1 MVTKENTLFFSQLQ
15 WILESEHNIM
25 NITLIRFFQEAYM
38 NSDKQ
43 EKQEIGR
50 REFLSQFSKAV
61 TGSTL
66 TLATAQSKSVSAD
79 EIMTSA
85 PLLPTIRLGEHYLT
99 RLIVG
104 SNPISGYSYLGPI
117 LDRHM
122 RDYFT
127 SERIV
132 EFLWA
137 CEREGINTHQFSRP
151 EQMADV
157 FRRLREHGSKM
168 KFICLHAGGPE
179 RISVQKVV
187 DYTKPIAIAHHGGVT
202 DRLFREGKS
211 GEVRDFIKRVKDAGV
226 LAGVSAH
233 NPDCIKRI
241 ADEGWQVDFFMTC
254 FYYLTR
260 TKEEL
265 AKMPSVVT
273 VQVGYPFFASDPMTM
288 TEVVRQVDQPCL
300 GFKILAAGRMCNSN
314 DKVEAAFK
322 FAFEHIKSTDG
333 VIVGMYP
340 RYQDQI
346 RQNSQFARKYGGL
359 RDT

>member
-1 MVTKENTLFFSQLQ
+1 
-15 WILESEHNIM
+15 
-25 NITLIRFFQEAYM
+25 M
-38 NSDKQ
+38 NSDKSNTQ
-43 EKQEIGR
+43 DMRR
-50 REFLSQFSKAV
+50 REFLSHLSMALA
-61 TGSTL
+61 GSSLAL
-66 TLATAQSKSVSAD
+66 T
-79 EIMTSA
+79 TSQGRGA
-85 PLLPTIRLGEHYLT
+85 STNLSLSPKPLLPTIRLGDHRVT

-127 SERIV
+127 PDRIV

-157 FRRLREHGSKM
+157 FKRLRERGSKM
-168 KFICLHAGGPE
+168 KYICLHAGGPQ
-179 RISVQKVV
+179 RISVEKVV
-187 DYTKPIAIAHHGGVT
+187 DYTKPIAIVHHGGVT
-202 DRLFREGKS
+202 DRLFREGKKN
-211 GEVRDFIKRVKDAGV
+211 EVRDFVKRVKDAGV

-233 NPDCIKRI
+233 NPDCIKQI

-265 AKMPSVVT
+265 EKMSPVVT
-273 VQVGYPFFASDPMTM
+273 VQIGYPFFASDPMTM
-288 TEVVRQVDQPCL
+288 TKVVRQVDQPCL
-300 GFKILAAGRMCNSN
+300 GFKILAAGRMCNR
-314 DKVEAAFK
+314 DYKVEAAFK
-322 FAFEHIKSTDG
+322 FAFEHLKPADG

-340 RYQDQI
+340 RFQDQI
-346 RQNSQFARKYGGL
+346 RQNAEYTRKFGAL